1 MIIKPVTDYYFINN
15 NKHHQSIK
23 PHLLNSMAVGN
34 QDYIKLFS
42 FFLNV
47 ELSKILKKL
56 NCEKQATGNI
66 SFKQYKKEDNTNL
79 GKWESCLNF
88 NYRNIYCVDT
98 PNQIM
103 QIDLSNRL
111 NKDLISL
118 NIKEGDL
125 LTFPSTLAYKIPKDL
140 TDNIKTI
147 IFCDTSF
154 EVYKD

>member
-1 MIIKPVTDYYFINN
+1 MMIKPVTDYYFINN

-23 PHLLNSMAVGN
+23 PHLLNSMAAGN
-34 QDYIKLFS
+34 QDYIRLFY
-42 FFLNV
+42 FFINI
-47 ELSKILKKL
+47 EFNNIIKKF
-56 NCEKQATGNI
+56 NCKKHTIGNI

-79 GKWESCLNF
+79 GEWESCLNF
-88 NYRNIYCVDT
+88 NYRTIYCVDT
-98 PNQIM
+98 PDQTM
-103 QIDLSNRL
+103 QINLSNRL
-111 NKDLISL
+111 NKDLTIL